1 MRFARRTQAEIWD
14 RAYDDATNWLSSL
27 PEDEQD
33 RLAEA
38 LGYERPDDREFK
50 RDIALFILDN
60 NRYPTPEDFASLCSR
75 ETADYMNELVRREA
89 A

>member
-1 MRFARRTQAEIWD
+1 MKRSPQDVWD
-14 RAYDDATNWLSSL
+14 RAYDDAANWVSAL

-38 LGYERPDDREFK
+38 LGYERPEG
-50 RDIALFILDN
+50 RDFVSDLALFLIDN
-60 NRYPTPEDFASLCSR
+60 NRYPTPEDFAPMCSR